1 MTVKTALVVDDS
13 KSARFALRR
22 FLESHGYEVST
33 AEGAEEAYLQLEEQ
47 RPGVIFLDH
56 IMPGIDGFQALEHLR
71 NDPQCCDIPVIICSS
86 HEGEAF
92 ALKVRQ
98 AGAAGLLQKPPSAEH
113 LAQILERL
121 ATAKPVAKV
130 PPPAPAPVPSSK
142 ISNIRE
148 PEVAIH
154 QRVMNALRNT
164 LAPVVHPH
172 RHEHDGG
179 QPAGHASADPARAPA
194 PLTAQG
200 TSETALRL
208 VQQDLNTQISE
219 LRSQLATV
227 ESRLQQQARQQAYQ
241 DLTREVTAMQQ
252 RMAALEDRI
261 ETRFSELQAV
271 LEAGLH
277 ERSEELVRA
286 SEQIRDAAISE
297 AHEQAERTVMSVAAR
312 ISDQIAA
319 SIANTLRAPALK
331 FLSPNKSAES
341 SPQEKTGLRKV

>member
-1 MTVKTALVVDDS
+1 MTAKTALVVDDS

-22 FLESHGYEVST
+22 FLESHGYEVNT
-33 AEGAEEAYLQLEEQ
+33 AESAEEAYLQIEEL

-71 NDPQCCDIPVIICSS
+71 NDPQCHGIPIIICSS

-92 ALKVRQ
+92 ALKAQQ

-121 ATAKPVAKV
+121 ATAKPAAAI
-130 PPPAPAPVPSSK
+130 PAPPSK

-172 RHEHDGG
+172 KHDHDNV
-179 QPAGHASADPARAPA
+179 HASADPAHA
-194 PLTAQG
+194 TASHAAQSAG
-200 TSETALRL
+200 ETALRL
-208 VQQDLNTQISE
+208 VQQDLNTQLAE
-219 LRSQLATV
+219 LRSQLAIV

-241 DLTREVTAMQQ
+241 DLTREVTAVQQ
-252 RMAALEDRI
+252 RMAVLEDRV
-261 ETRFSELQAV
+261 EARFSELQAT
-271 LEAGLH
+271 LEAGL
-277 ERSEELVRA
+277 RSH
-286 SEQIRDAAISE
+286 SEQLARTSEQVRDAAISE
-297 AHEQAERTVMSVAAR
+297 AHEQAERTVMSAATR
-312 ISDQIAA
+312 ISDQLAA
-319 SIANTLRAPALK
+319 SIANALRAPALK
-331 FLSPNKSAES
+331 FLSPSKSAES